1 MEVSMNR
8 KVIGKTASVLTLIIA
23 AVCTTL
29 SCSKKTNTT
38 SIELFST
45 KGENVATLQ
54 KLADKFTAEK
64 NGSIKITIIS
74 PQDASTV
81 LRSRLTKNDI
91 PDMMAIGGDSTYT
104 ELASAGVLENLSNE
118 PFIADIQ
125 ENYLQMLY
133 DVNKDTSKTAYAV
146 PYAANGSG
154 VLYNKTLFQKAGISI
169 PKTWDDFTAD
179 FDKLQK
185 AGIKPV
191 ELTFMDAWTCLPT
204 WNSMAP
210 VLQPKNF
217 TDNRRSGK
225 TTFAATHREIL
236 EKYLVILGKASG
248 DYMGTSYNDGNK
260 NFAEGK
266 AAMMING
273 NWAIPEFTKVN
284 PDIDVDMFAFP
295 ATNNP
300 AENTVTSGIDVAFAV
315 SAASPNKKASE
326 EFLAFLV
333 KPENAQFYV
342 DEQFA
347 FPAVKGATQNNKT
360 VNGVKDD
367 IAAGKVSNFPDHY
380 YPSGFD
386 LASILSQFALNYKNG
401 MDNETNITQTL
412 AACDKQYDAVN
423 VQ

>member
-1 MEVSMNR
+1 M
-8 KVIGKTASVLTLIIA
+8 KPKFKGTAVLGLSLIFSA
-23 AVCTTL
+23 ALAVT
-29 SCSKKTNTT
+29 SCSRSKGAN

-64 NGSIKITIIS
+64 NGTVKITITS

-104 ELASAGVLENLSNE
+104 ELASSGVLLDLSKE
-118 PFIADIQ
+118 PFIGSIQ
-125 ENYLQMLY
+125 ENYLQMIY
-133 DVNKDTSKTAYAV
+133 DINKDKSKTAYAV

-154 VLYNKTLFQKAGISI
+154 VLYNKALFEKAGITI
-169 PKTWDDFTAD
+169 PGTWDDFVAD

-191 ELTFMDAWTCLPT
+191 ELTFMDSWTCLPP

-210 VLQPKNF
+210 VLQPENF
-217 TDNRRSGK
+217 TDDRRAGK
-225 TTFAATHREIL
+225 TTFAATHREL
-236 EKYLVILGKASG
+236 LQKYLVILSKASG

-295 ATNNP
+295 STNDP
-300 AENTVTSGIDVAFAV
+300 TKNTVTSGIDVAFAI
-315 SAASPNKKASE
+315 SASSPNKKTAE

-333 KPENAQFYV
+333 RPENAQTYV

-347 FPAVKGATQNNKT
+347 FPAVKGASQNNRT
-360 VNGVKDD
+360 VDGVKAD

-401 MDNETNITQTL
+401 MDNDTNITQTL

-423 VQ
+423 VR

>member
-1 MEVSMNR
+1 M
-8 KVIGKTASVLTLIIA
+8 KTKLSGPAILGLPLIFCA
-23 AVCTTL
+23 ALAVTA
-29 SCSKKTNTT
+29 CSKSTKEA

-64 NGSIKITIIS
+64 NGAVKITIIS

-104 ELASAGVLENLSNE
+104 ELASSGVLLDLSKE
-118 PFIADIQ
+118 SFIGSIQ
-125 ENYLQMLY
+125 ENYLQMIY
-133 DVNKDTSKTAYAV
+133 DVNKDKSRTAYAV

-154 VLYNKTLFQKAGISI
+154 VLYNKTLFEKAGITI
-169 PKTWDDFTAD
+169 PKTWDDFIAD

-185 AGIKPV
+185 EGIKPV
-191 ELTFMDAWTCLPT
+191 ELTFMDSWTCLPP

-210 VLQPKNF
+210 VLQPENF
-217 TDNRRSGK
+217 TDDRRAGK
-225 TTFAATHREIL
+225 TTFAATHRELL
-236 EKYLVILGKASG
+236 EKYLVILSRASG
-248 DYMGTSYNDGNK
+248 DYMGTGYNDGNK

-284 PDIDVDMFAFP
+284 PSIDVDMFAFP
-295 ATNNP
+295 STNDP
-300 AENTVTSGIDVAFAV
+300 AKNTVTSGIDVAFAV
-315 SAASPNKKASE
+315 SASSPNKELAK
-326 EFLAFLV
+326 EFLSFLV
-333 KPENAQFYV
+333 RPENAQLYV

-347 FPAVKGATQNNKT
+347 FPAVKGASQNNRT
-360 VNGVKDD
+360 VDGVKAD

-401 MDNETNITQTL
+401 MDNETNIAQTL

-423 VQ
+423 VK